1 MRIKSLVVLPIAVV
15 GILLVPGTTQADTVG
30 VPGTPSCFG
39 ERVSHGSSDHQLAP
53 RERANALQEIVDSG
67 DPLAVAFFG
76 DTVTVG
82 EFAKFVKLNCSDTPV
97 VP

>member
-1 MRIKSLVVLPIAVV
+1 MRIKSLVVLPMAVV

-39 ERVSHGSSDHQLAP
+39 ERVSHGSSDHQLSP

>member
-1 MRIKSLVVLPIAVV
+1 MAVV
-15 GILLVPGTTQADTVG
+15 GILLIPGTTQADTVG

-39 ERVSHGSSDHQLAP
+39 ERVSHGSSDHQLTP

>member
-1 MRIKSLVVLPIAVV
+1 MRIKSLVVLPMAVV

-39 ERVSHGSSDHQLAP
+39 ERVSHGSSEHQLTP

>member
-1 MRIKSLVVLPIAVV
+1 MRIKSLVVLPMAVV

-39 ERVSHGSSDHQLAP
+39 ERVSHGSSDHQLTP

>member
-1 MRIKSLVVLPIAVV
+1 MRIKSLVVLPMAVV
-15 GILLVPGTTQADTVG
+15 GIVLVPGTTQADTVG

-39 ERVSHGSSDHQLAP
+39 ERVSHGSSDHQLTP

>member
-39 ERVSHGSSDHQLAP
+39 ERVSHGSSDHQLTP